1 LEVVYDCRQS
11 AFFERPFVDGEQL
24 WAFHQLPAPEPG
36 AGNLPVIEDAPRLIR
51 ARQSRCVNSLGDYLN
66 SEDDMLKAR

>member
-11 AFFERPFVDGEQL
+11 AFFERPFADGEQL
-24 WAFHQLPAPEPG
+24 WALHQLPAREPG
-36 AGNLPVIEDAPRLIR
+36 AGLPAIEDAPRLIR

>member
-11 AFFERPFVDGEQL
+11 AFFERPFADGEQL
-24 WAFHQLPAPEPG
+24 WALHQLPAREPG
-36 AGNLPVIEDAPRLIR
+36 AGLPAIEDAPRLIR

-66 SEDDMLKAR
+66 SEHDMFMAR